1 MGNNISISSVDTI
14 LDVLLWDSKGRLF
27 AAYDG
32 PCNDSQTRN
41 ISSIVEVDPETLMI
55 TAAWT
60 PPNPNTTLNLAYIE
74 LLTETDEIV
83 VSSLQ
88 GQIYIIKRTLQNN
101 EPMLNLSRTIDLAS
115 TGVLQGIQLLN
126 SIFDASGNMWFTTG
140 LVRGVLG
147 TTPQKATIAGYVT
160 PNGSIYSTSIPN
172 QMPENGLTI
181 NGDTAFLITGPTYA
195 DDHNN
200 SVGFLMALKPGSTS
214 DGSATGLSVL
224 WNATYDA
231 GSSLKPGNFA
241 RGSGSTPTL
250 LGDDFVAVTDNGDQ
264 MHLLI
269 YPQNASGIDVSP
281 ICKVPLFQEGKGAN
295 DNGPIAHFDGSDWHV
310 AVQNMY
316 DQPGYTPPT
325 VPNVDG
331 PYNNLSSMV
340 PGISKVIVNGDGSG
354 CYVNWTAEVSMTTL
368 PILSTAT
375 GLLYGHIQNKS
386 LAVAGD
392 YVWYVTA
399 LDWETGNTVWS
410 AQAGSGGRFNDGYK
424 NIVLGNGG
432 TMYQIVRG
440 GVVMAK
446 DGI

>member
-1 MGNNISISSVDTI
+1 M
-14 LDVLLWDSKGRLF
+14 
-27 AAYDG
+27 
-32 PCNDSQTRN
+32 
-41 ISSIVEVDPETLMI
+41 EVDPDTLAI

-60 PPNPNTTLNLAYIE
+60 PPQPNTTLNLAYIE
-74 LLTETDEIV
+74 LLTETDEVV

-88 GQIYIIKRTLQNN
+88 GQIYVIKRTLHDDKAV
-101 EPMLNLSRTIDLAS
+101 LDLSRTIDLAA

-126 SIFDASGNMWFTTG
+126 SVFDASGNMWFTTG

-160 PNGSIYSTSIPN
+160 PNGSVHSISIPN

-181 NGDTAFLITGPTYA
+181 NNDTVFLITGPTYA

-200 SVGFLMALKPGSTS
+200 SVGLMMALKPKSSSSGGSE
-214 DGSATGLSVL
+214 TGIDVL
-224 WNATYDA
+224 WNATYAA
-231 GSSLKPGNFA
+231 GSSLKPGGFA
-241 RGSGSTPTL
+241 RGSGTTPTL
-250 LGDDFVAVTDNGDQ
+250 LGDDFLAVTDNDDQ
-264 MHLLI
+264 LHLLI
-269 YPQNASGIDVSP
+269 YHQKASGNDVQP
-281 ICKVPLFQEGKGAN
+281 ICKVPLFQVGKGAT
-295 DNGPIAHFDGSDWHV
+295 DNGPIAHFDGKDWHV

-316 DQPGYTPPT
+316 AQPGYTPPD
-325 VPNVDG
+325 VPDVNG

-354 CYVNWTAEVSMTTL
+354 CHLNWTAEVRMTTL

-375 GLLYGHIQNKS
+375 GLLYGHVQNYS
-386 LAVAGD
+386 LAVAGE

-399 LDWETGNTVWS
+399 LDWATGSTVWS
-410 AQAGSGGRFNDGYK
+410 ARAGSGGHFNDGYK

-440 GVVMAK
+440 GVVMAR
-446 DGI
+446 DSC